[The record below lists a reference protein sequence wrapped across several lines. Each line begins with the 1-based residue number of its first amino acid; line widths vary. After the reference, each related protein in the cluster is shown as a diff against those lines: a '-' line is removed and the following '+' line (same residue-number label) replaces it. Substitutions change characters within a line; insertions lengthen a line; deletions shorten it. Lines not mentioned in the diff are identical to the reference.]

1 MPLGSLGDSFSAF
14 FDAVGDFFDSLA
26 AIQWLSLFFAL
37 VAFGIYLTIRSRA
50 SYNILRAAYPD
61 ERIQFRYIWGAYI
74 AGYGFN
80 AVVPAR
86 GGDVIRLFLTKS
98 RVPNSSY
105 PAVAASFTVEL
116 IFDLCMAIPIM
127 AFAFTQGA
135 FPKPPDFSKL
145 PAFDLA
151 FFASHPRFTLFLLTI
166 LGIAVLVGFAL
177 LSARVRAF
185 WERVRQGLSILSDRR
200 RYFREVFAVQFVG
213 WLFRFT
219 AFFFLLEAF
228 NVGGSVRNVLLV
240 LGVNAVAAL
249 VPFTPGGA
257 GVQQALLV
265 KVFSGTAAGATVA
278 AYSVGQQIAIA
289 AFTFGV
295 GFAALVWVF
304 RIRSFKE
311 VIAQGRA
318 TQRSAERPG
327 ETRDSRCGRHVR
339 RYAEPRPWRASRT
352 SVTASGKTVAI
363 TARTCLACSSALP
376 CRLTRLIAATVMSTA
391 SLIALSAHARFWVD
405 CICSAMSC
413 SRF

>member
-14 FDAVGDFFDSLA
+14 FDAVGDFFDSVA
-26 AIQWLSLFFAL
+26 AIKWLALFLAL
-37 VAFGIYLTIRSRA
+37 VAFGIYLSIRARA
-50 SYNILRAAYPD
+50 SFHILRAAYPD
-61 ERIQFRYIWGAYI
+61 ERIDFRYVWGAYI
-74 AGYGFN
+74 AAYGFN

-86 GGDVIRLFLTKS
+86 GGDVVRLFLTKS
-98 RVPNSSY
+98 RIPNASY
-105 PAVAASFTVEL
+105 PAVASSFAVEL
-116 IFDLCMAIPIM
+116 IFDLTMAIPIM
-127 AFAFTQGA
+127 AFAFTQGV

-151 FFASHPRFTLFLLTI
+151 FFASHPRFTLFLLTV
-166 LGIAVLVGFAL
+166 LGIAVLAGFAL

-185 WERVRQGLSILSDRR
+185 WERVRQGLTILSDRR
-200 RYFREVFAVQFVG
+200 RYFREVWAVQFVG

-240 LGVNAVAAL
+240 LGVNVVAAL

-265 KVFSGTAAGATVA
+265 KVFDGNTHVA

-318 TQRSAERPG
+318 
-327 ETRDSRCGRHVR
+327 
-339 RYAEPRPWRASRT
+339 
-352 SVTASGKTVAI
+352 
-363 TARTCLACSSALP
+363 ARTAEGQE
-376 CRLTRLIAATVMSTA
+376 AAA
-391 SLIALSAHARFWVD
+391 
-405 CICSAMSC
+405 
-413 SRF
+413 

>member
-1 MPLGSLGDSFSAF
+1 LGVPLGSLADSFTAF
-14 FDAVGDFFDSLA
+14 FNAVGDFFGSLA
-26 AIQWLSLFFAL
+26 AIQWLSLFIAL
-37 VAFGIYLTIRSRA
+37 IAFGIYLSIRARA

-61 ERIQFRYIWGAYI
+61 ETIEFRYIWGAYI

-80 AVVPAR
+80 SVVPAR

-98 RVPNSSY
+98 RIPNSSY
-105 PAVAASFTVEL
+105 PAVASSFSVEL

-127 AFAFTQGA
+127 AFAFSQGA

-151 FFASHPRFTLFLLTI
+151 FFASHPKFALFVLTA
-166 LGIAVLVGFAL
+166 LGIATLVAFAL
-177 LSARVRAF
+177 LSARVKAF
-185 WERVRQGLSILSDRR
+185 WERVRQGLTILSDRR

-219 AFFFLLEAF
+219 AFFFLLQAF

-265 KVFSGTAAGATVA
+265 KVFAGTAAGATVA

-318 TQRSAERPG
+318 ARAEQP
-327 ETRDSRCGRHVR
+327 EEAPAPS
-339 RYAEPRPWRASRT
+339 
-352 SVTASGKTVAI
+352 
-363 TARTCLACSSALP
+363 
-376 CRLTRLIAATVMSTA
+376 
-391 SLIALSAHARFWVD
+391 
-405 CICSAMSC
+405 
-413 SRF
+413 